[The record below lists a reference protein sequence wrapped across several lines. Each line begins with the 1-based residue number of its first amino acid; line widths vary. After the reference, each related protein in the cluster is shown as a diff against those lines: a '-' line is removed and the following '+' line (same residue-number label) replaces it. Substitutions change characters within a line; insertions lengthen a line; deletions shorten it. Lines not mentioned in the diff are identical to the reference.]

1 MMIREL
7 AWLWRASGAVCED
20 AGRLMALRRI
30 GFLAQALGVYSSIK
44 PMLSA
49 PRGSALAKLLEDRP
63 ETVGAVIWPYQCCA
77 WDARTRLARIV
88 EHYSVAESI
97 GGCVNFPV
105 GEERLLVDLAHIRE
119 GFRVIVDQPK
129 WFLRE
134 GQLVLNLFLGEERI
148 YSLAFSFFR
157 QAGSIAV
164 FIGAIQGRDIK
175 GINDVY
181 RELTKLSHGMRPR
194 DLVIEVFRMFCA
206 ELCVAEIFAVSD
218 ECRHHRAGYF
228 GNSADTKVSSNYNEI
243 WEDRG
248 GRRIDLTCYS
258 LDVHHQE
265 RDISS
270 IPSKKRSLYRRRYEV
285 LQSIRQQMHL
295 NLVSANH
302 AAASLRRA
310 Q

>member
-1 MMIREL
+1 M
-7 AWLWRASGAVCED
+7 
-20 AGRLMALRRI
+20 RRI
-30 GFLAQALGVYSSIK
+30 RFLARALGVYGSIK
-44 PMLSA
+44 PMLNA
-49 PRGSALAKLLEDRP
+49 PRGSALEKLLEVRP
-63 ETVGAVIWPYQCCA
+63 ETVGAVIWPYQCCT

-88 EHYSVAESI
+88 EHCSVAESI

-105 GEERLLVDLAHIRE
+105 GEERLLVDLSHIRE

-134 GQLVLNLFLGEERI
+134 GQLVLNLFLSEERI
-148 YSLAFSFFR
+148 YSLAFSLFR
-157 QAGSIAV
+157 QAGGIAA
-164 FIGAIQGRDIK
+164 FIGAVQGRDIK

-206 ELCVAEIFAVSD
+206 ELGVTEILAVSD

-228 GNSADTKVSSNYNEI
+228 GNSAGTKFSSNYNEI

-248 GRRIDLTCYS
+248 AERVDPTCYS
-258 LDVHHQE
+258 LNVHYEE

-285 LQSIRQQMHL
+285 LQSVRQQMHL
-295 NLVSANH
+295 NLISARC
-302 AAASLRRA
+302 AA
-310 Q
+310 